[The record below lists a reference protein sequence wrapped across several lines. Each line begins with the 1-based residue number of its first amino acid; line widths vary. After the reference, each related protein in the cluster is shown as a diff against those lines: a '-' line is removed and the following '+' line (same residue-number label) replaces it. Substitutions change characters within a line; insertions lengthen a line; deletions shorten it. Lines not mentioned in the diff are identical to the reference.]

1 MLQQLLAIARNALVE
16 SIRQPIFF
24 VLVLLAGIF
33 QVFLTWSTAFS
44 MGYSTSAEVHG
55 DNKQLLEIGLATV
68 FTFGMLLAAFVATA
82 VVSREIENKTVLTV
96 VSKPVGRPA
105 LVIGKFLGVAGAI
118 LIAVVLMLLFLL
130 LSIRHGVMSTAA
142 DDLDG
147 PVIVFGIG
155 AALIAMGVGI
165 VGNYLYGWHFSQASM
180 MTMAPLMLLAYA
192 GVLCMGKGW
201 TLQAP
206 FTDLKPQVMTACAAL
221 VIALMVLTAV
231 AASVSTR
238 LGQVMTIVVCVGVFL
253 AGLLSN
259 HYFGRRAFRN
269 RHVGQVESV
278 MSPVVSEAAFNT
290 PGATLRVTLQA
301 QSSASVRVGMP
312 FLYGPSPNGFPMTS
326 PAFTAYTG
334 DPSNE
339 QAMMSGDTPPALVV
353 TGVDGRILTVRNV
366 GYDAVPV
373 TGVPQPGD
381 YVFAEPTRIGP
392 VALAIWG
399 VLPNMH
405 SFWLSDAV
413 SQNRPVPLSHLALI
427 GVYGVFQIVAWLGLG
442 VVLFQKRDVG

>member
-24 VLVLLAGIF
+24 VLVLLAGVF
-33 QVFLTWSTAFS
+33 QVFITWSTAFS

-55 DNKQLLEIGLATV
+55 DNKQLLEIGMASV

-82 VVSREIENKTVLTV
+82 VMSREIENKTVLTV
-96 VSKPVGRPA
+96 VSKPVARPA
-105 LVIGKFLGVAGAI
+105 LVVGKFLGVAGAI
-118 LIAVVLMLLFLL
+118 LVAVLLMLLFLM
-130 LSIRHGVMSTAA
+130 LSLRHEVMSTAA

-147 PVIVFGIG
+147 PVIVFGFG
-155 AALIAMGVGI
+155 AALLAIGVGV

-180 MTMAPLMLLAYA
+180 LTMAPLMLLAYA
-192 GVLCMGKGW
+192 GVLCLGKKW
-201 TLQAP
+201 NLQP
-206 FTDLKPQVMTACAAL
+206 PGTDFKPQVATACAAL

-253 AGLLSN
+253 GGLLSN

-269 RHVGQVESV
+269 HHVGLIESAV
-278 MSPVVSEAAFNT
+278 SPVVSEAAFNT
-290 PGATLRVTLQA
+290 PGATLLVTLQA

-326 PAFTAYTG
+326 PSFTPYTG
-334 DPSNE
+334 DPKSE
-339 QAMMSGDTPPALVV
+339 QAMMSENTAPALVV
-353 TGVDGRILTVRNV
+353 TAVEGRVLTVRNIGHEAVRV
-366 GYDAVPV
+366 G
-373 TGVPQPGD
+373 QPPRNGD
-381 YVFAEPTRIGP
+381 YIFAAPTRISP
-392 VALAIWG
+392 VALAVWG
-399 VLPNMH
+399 VVPNMH
-405 SFWLSDAV
+405 SFWLPDAV
-413 SQNRPVPLSHLALI
+413 TQNRPVPLFHLGLI
-427 GVYGVFQIVAWLGLG
+427 GVYGVFQITAWLGLG